1 MTVSTT
7 SVYRYGFCY
16 GYTIK
21 GREKEL
27 FQAHNYGPAAHSLRG
42 PQGVRGS
49 PSSEPDAKPHADW
62 SLRQA
67 GRAVTNSRPEDNHRA
82 GARTRTRA

>member
-1 MTVSTT
+1 MGFVMDIPLKAERKTFFRHTITVPLPIP
-7 SVYRYGFCY
+7 YGDLKVC
-16 GYTIK
+16 
-21 GREKEL
+21 
-27 FQAHNYGPAAHSLRG
+27 
-42 PQGVRGS
+42 RGS
-49 PSSEPDAKPHADW
+49 PSSEPDAKPLADW